1 MKIIQFGDLHLDA
14 PMERLR
20 PEKAAARRMAAR
32 ELLREIVGY
41 AENAGAKLLLCTGDL
56 FDSQTPYR
64 DTVEFVTG
72 VFAGT
77 ALPVFI
83 SPGNHDF
90 YARSSPYAAA
100 EWSENVHIF
109 RSETPETVFCEAAGC
124 TVTGFAYLSD
134 RPALRPLHGW
144 RAAADGVPA
153 AFAGHGETGVSASE
167 YAAFPQED
175 IAASGLCYLALGHI
189 HKPGAVMAGQTL
201 VVENGSVE
209 GRGYDECGERGF
221 YEVTLGGGS
230 APESRLIPSSG
241 SRAVRLTVTDVPG
254 DAGALCEA
262 VFARCPF
269 PPERTMLRLEA
280 PAGEAA
286 ALTERLA
293 GLFLDVKL
301 AARRSESASEPGPQT
316 PLVQMFAKR
325 AAAARAAAKTE
336 REALAADYALR
347 FGLAALENREQP
359 RHS

>member
-1 MKIIQFGDLHLDA
+1 
-14 PMERLR
+14 MERLR

-41 AENAGAKLLLCTGDL
+41 AENARAKLLLCTGDL

-64 DTVEFVTG
+64 DTVEFATG

-109 RSETPETVFCEAAGC
+109 RSETPETVFCKAAGC
-124 TVTGFAYLSD
+124 TVTGLAYLSD

-144 RAAADGVPA
+144 RAASDGVPA
-153 AFAGHGETGVSASE
+153 VFAGHGEPGAAASE

-175 IAASGLCYLALGHI
+175 TAASGLAYLALGHI
-189 HKPGAVMAGQTL
+189 HKPDAFMVGRTL
-201 VVENGSVE
+201 VVQNGSVE

-221 YEVTLGGGS
+221 YEVTLGGD
-230 APESRLIPSSG
+230 APAEGRLIASTG

-254 DAGALCEA
+254 DAGALCSA
-262 VFARCPF
+262 ALARCPY

-286 ALTERLA
+286 ALAERLG

-301 AARRSESASEPGPQT
+301 AARRSESTPDSGSQT
-316 PLVQMFAKR
+316 PLVRMFAKR